1 MKKNLIKVQF
11 NQFIQCWQV
20 ATLVISWVRISPLF
34 NSREDAEDYAN
45 QWVANHPCYE
55 LWS

>member
-34 NSREDAEDYAN
+34 NSKEDAEDYAN